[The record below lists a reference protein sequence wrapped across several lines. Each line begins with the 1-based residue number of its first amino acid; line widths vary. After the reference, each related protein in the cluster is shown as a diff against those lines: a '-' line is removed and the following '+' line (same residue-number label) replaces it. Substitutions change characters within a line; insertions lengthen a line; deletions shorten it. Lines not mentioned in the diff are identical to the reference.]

1 MKEDSS
7 VDSFKLKCKSN
18 KIGKIPSQLKSKMPK
33 IKSKSTSNGL
43 VGNNQ
48 QSMVSFMSHNSF
60 DNHGNSSVSMGRIG
74 TQSIDDSEELVT
86 DDLEGQN
93 ELSDASTSDTETY
106 QHVFQGG
113 DVHT

>member
-18 KIGKIPSQLKSKMPK
+18 KIGKIQSNQKSKMPK

-43 VGNNQ
+43 GNNQ
-48 QSMVSFMSHNSF
+48 QSMVSFVSHNSLD
-60 DNHGNSSVSMGRIG
+60 DNHGNSSVSMGQLG
-74 TQSIDDSEELVT
+74 TQSVNDSDELVT
-86 DDLEGQN
+86 DDQEAQN